1 MTSLAIDNLC
11 VDLGGKPVLKDIS
24 ASFKEGELVGV
35 IGQNG
40 GLVI

>member
-24 ASFKEGELVGV
+24 ASFKEG
-35 IGQNG
+35 
-40 GLVI
+40 